1 MLLRILD
8 GDLPF
13 SRSRRRKMFTDI
25 IVQKIRDKETARMAL
40 IEKFGKKDKK
50 TNKLI
55 MDGNRFSLDKPEEFN
70 KEYLILHNEEVVID
84 LPPSLDES
92 IKLVKDI
99 VVKTDITVKD
109 AEIETVE
116 EIIKAFEAI
125 AEPDVKR
132 KKWAV
137 WFRRT

>member
-1 MLLRILD
+1 MILRILD

-25 IVQKIRDKETARMAL
+25 IMEKLRGREASRMEL
-40 IEKFGKKDKK
+40 INKFGKKDDKG
-50 TNKLI
+50 KLLL
-55 MDGNRFSLDKPEEFN
+55 DGNKYQLDKPEEFN
-70 KEYLILHNEEVVID
+70 KEFLTLYNEEIVID

-99 VVKTDITVKD
+99 IVTTDIVVKDS
-109 AEIETVE
+109 EIELVE

-125 AEPDVKR
+125 EFDGPTKSKG
-132 KKWAV
+132 KK
-137 WFRRT
+137 